1 MRLRVIVDSTF
12 VVSRLYRRG
21 EEFEALT
28 WEGISQEAVEV
39 VSGAPAPA
47 PRTGAAPVRR
57 PAAAVTAPGT
67 SLAVEEETK
76 AARQAA
82 MLE

>member
-21 EEFEALT
+21 EEFEALSF
-28 WEGISQEAVEV
+28 EGICQEAVEV
-39 VSGAPAPA
+39 ISGTPAPA
-47 PRTGAAPVRR
+47 PRTSTSPVRR

-67 SLAVEEETK
+67 SLAVEEEAK
-76 AARQAA
+76 AAKLAA

>member
-47 PRTGAAPVRR
+47 PRAGAAPVRR
-57 PAAAVTAPGT
+57 PVAATAPGT
-67 SLAVEEETK
+67 SLAVEEEAK
-76 AARQAA
+76 AAKLAA